1 MENTLLAEPTLT
13 RGLSSAVKRTH
24 FESFGASPAHNA
36 FPVHRAFLGLLIF
49 LATEIMFF
57 AGLIS
62 AFLILRASSEAWPP
76 PHQPR
81 LPVAVTGV
89 NTLFLIASAFT
100 MHFAL
105 RAIRVNNIKALTRR
119 LMATAALGIIFLA
132 VQGYEWLRLVQYG
145 LTFNSSIYGGTF
157 YALIGAH
164 GLHVLAAVL
173 VLLFT
178 LRRSFESRYSG
189 EQHHGIELC
198 SMYWVFVVA
207 IWPVLY
213 VLVYWN

>member
-1 MENTLLAEPTLT
+1 MESTLIAEDVLT
-13 RGLSSAVKRTH
+13 RGERK
-24 FESFGASPAHNA
+24 GAERFNTAPLRHN
-36 FPVHRAFLGLLIF
+36 FPINRAFLGLLIF
-49 LATEIMFF
+49 LATEVMFF

-62 AFLILRASSEAWPP
+62 AFLILRAGSDAWPP

-89 NTLFLIASAFT
+89 NTLFLLASAFT
-100 MHFAL
+100 MHLAL
-105 RAIRVNNIKALTRR
+105 RAIRANDTNALTRR
-119 LMATAALGIIFLA
+119 LTVTAVLGTIFLG
-132 VQGYEWLRLVQYG
+132 VQGFEWVRLVQYG
-145 LTFNSSIYGGTF
+145 LTFNSSIYGGMF
-157 YALIGAH
+157 YTLIGAH
-164 GLHVLAAVL
+164 GLHVLAAVI

-178 LRRSFESRYSG
+178 VFRSRHAGYSM
-189 EQHHGIELC
+189 QRHQGIELC